1 MLTQPFGCDGEQY
14 AGTESKVNRVV
25 ETTVSVPRVRVMNPV
40 VAPVGTET
48 VITKPLLLI
57 IGATTPPAN
66 DTVTPLRSLP
76 TIVIVL
82 PTTPLVGAKAVIVI
96 AFGRARACNGE
107 LSMKPRTNVHKKPN
121 VKIGLP
127 YIFLIA
133 EIVFR
138 CEE

>member
-1 MLTQPFGCDGEQY
+1 
-14 AGTESKVNRVV
+14 
-25 ETTVSVPRVRVMNPV
+25 MNPV

-57 IGATTPPAN
+57 IGATTPPAKE
-66 DTVTPLRSLP
+66 TVTPLRSLP

-133 EIVFR
+133 EIVLR